1 MSYKIRKNDI
11 HLRDEATQVL
21 LPIGMLASGGDESL
35 RDFKRYT
42 EKTVKNTISTIETKK
57 AETLSSIPSDYSALG
72 DKVRYIMDTYFNEYK
87 LGSINDFNY
96 ISGQKINT
104 STGKYEETTDTIKC
118 FDTQEYFRIADD
130 AETITFEIVDA
141 INKNKHLT
149 NDLYVYDKYL
159 NLLKVY
165 NNGGSTFFDV
175 LKSNN
180 ENLTADA
187 RYVKFSFEK
196 FNGNPLFI
204 FADNMIPIRFLT
216 SAEYAKT
223 IKSEI
228 DKFDFIKNTKPFA
241 PSDYGQ
247 TIIEDFVS
255 EKDHMYR
262 IDIKSSKH
270 ISGTT
275 EIKVGIEDD
284 NSFEITESELFKGT
298 SVTVVAKST
307 TEFSRV
313 FIAFTDSWRLSYD
326 KDTTITASIRDITS
340 ANTCNSVAVKSDLE
354 VLDYMDDDLDYF
366 RRNGLLT
373 ITPNKFK
380 WRIGSLSDIGKY
392 VNNKSGI
399 VSHLMELNG
408 KIRFTTNA
416 NSMIMIYIY
425 NENEVFTKSVVYDL
439 NSGNKYQCEYSF
451 DDSKLYRIC
460 YCRGQNGQ
468 STSNITTDDQY
479 QNLVNSL
486 NAVYTE
492 GIIDEGYMITSNGNG
507 TFRWQKAVKNAV
519 IDNTLSNRGECAE
532 AKATGE
538 AIKNLNT
545 KLIEETESIQK
556 SVNAGKTKVAS
567 AITGKG
573 VATEN
578 TDTFDVMAGNIEKI
592 PSGGGVVSAANN
604 TKSTTSNAIGSVHST
619 PNSTKSTISN
629 ALYGVKSSITSEIVY
644 DMEVS
649 S

>member
-1 MSYKIRKNDI
+1 MSYKIRKSDV

-21 LPIGMLASGGDESL
+21 LPIGMFAAGGDESL

-42 EKTVKNTISTIETKK
+42 EKTVNNAISTIETKK
-57 AETLSSIPSDYSALG
+57 AETLNSIPSDYSALG

-96 ISGQKINT
+96 ISGQRINT
-104 STGKYEETTDTIKC
+104 STGKYEETSDNIKC
-118 FDTQEYFRIADD
+118 FDTQEYFRIADN

-141 INKNKHLT
+141 SNKNKHLT

-159 NLLKVY
+159 NLIKVY

-180 ENLTADA
+180 ENLTTDA
-187 RYVKFSFEK
+187 KYVKFSFEK

-204 FADNMIPIRFLT
+204 FADNMIPMKFLT
-216 SAEYAKT
+216 SAEYAKI

-228 DKFDFIKNTKPFA
+228 DEFDFIKDTKPFA

-247 TIIEDFVS
+247 TIIEDFVA

-284 NSFEITESELFKGT
+284 NYFEISESKLFKGT
-298 SVTVVAKST
+298 SVTVVAKNT

-313 FIAFTDSWRLSYD
+313 FISFTDSWRLSYD

-408 KIRFTTNA
+408 EIRFTSNA
-416 NSMIMIYIY
+416 NSMITIYIY
-425 NENEVFTKSVVYDL
+425 NENEVFTKSVSYDL

-468 STSNITTDDQY
+468 STSNIITDDQY

-486 NAVYTE
+486 ITVYTE
-492 GIIDEGYMITSNGNG
+492 GIIDEGYMVTSNGNG

-519 IDNTLSNRGECAE
+519 IDTTLSNRGECAE
-532 AKATGE
+532 AKATGD
-538 AIKNLNT
+538 AVKNLSKYLNDNT
-545 KLIEETESIQK
+545 EALKK
-556 SVNAGKTKVAS
+556 SVSDGKTLVAT
-567 AITGKG
+567 AITSKG

-578 TDTFDVMAGNIEKI
+578 TDSFEVMANNIGSIK
-592 PSGGGVVSAANN
+592 SGG
-604 TKSTTSNAIGSVHST
+604 TTSKTLKVSFEKCLAVSRDNIITKKEGS
-619 PNSTKSTISN
+619 
-629 ALYGVKSSITSEIVY
+629 
-644 DMEVS
+644 
-649 S
+649 